1 MGQKEKLKCGFNHQS
16 GEYTCKDKDGK
27 VIKRGC
33 CVRKSKGKQ
42 AGGSLMGTGGHYGS
56 SGTEIICDDDKDM
69 ERQLQR
75 KYKDYDIE
83 LED

>member
-1 MGQKEKLKCGFNHQS
+1 MRQKEKLKCAFNHQS

-27 VIKRGC
+27 VIKRGG
-33 CVRKSKGKQ
+33 CVRKPKGKQ
-42 AGGSLMGTGGHYGS
+42 AGVSLMGTGGHYGS
-56 SGTEIICDDDKDM
+56 SRTEIICDDNKDM
-69 ERQLQR
+69 ERQLKR